1 MNVVKTKWQYEA
13 EARWLLT
20 EIALEKAEA
29 AVEGRRYRPSVK
41 HDRAIKA
48 VAASLGAAD
57 AREAAARRSKRGG
70 PPRPPAPSS
79 YRADVIR

>member
-29 AVEGRRYRPSVK
+29 AVEGRRYRPSAK

-48 VAASLGAAD
+48 VARALEAAD
-57 AREAAARRSKRGG
+57 AQEAAVRRSKRA
-70 PPRPPAPSS
+70 PRLPRPES
-79 YRADVIR
+79 YRAEVIR

>member
-1 MNVVKTKWQYEA
+1 VNVVKTKWQYEA

-29 AVEGRRYRPSVK
+29 AVEGRRYRPSAK

-48 VAASLGAAD
+48 VAKAIAFAD
-57 AREAAARRSKRGG
+57 AQEAATRKARRAPR
-70 PPRPPAPSS
+70 PPRPET
-79 YRADVIR
+79 YRAEVIR